1 MRVLDPPYTDMA
13 SHDVLGT
20 CHFHFDGFPVLLEP
34 SILLAFFH
42 HTEAGFIY
50 PCHTAIFYGT
60 CHAALLVPV
69 PAPID

>member
-1 MRVLDPPYTDMA
+1 MMCLVLAISILMD
-13 SHDVLGT
+13 SL
-20 CHFHFDGFPVLLEP
+20 FRLLLEP